1 MAKENTNGAAELK
14 TGLFGIGYS
23 KKSVCEYIAY
33 LNRGY
38 EERIVK
44 KLCEKEAECKKK
56 VAETQ
61 AECDKLRGE
70 NASLSEENEGLRTE
84 VSELREK
91 CASLEDGGRSLSEKL
106 ALLEEEIASLEKENA
121 SLRKKKDDVADILAD
136 AKNFANMLRAKASEE
151 NEEYRRAN
159 RERNDAERAR
169 LEAYGHKVDRIRS
182 DVVTMLRGM
191 EMSLGEMTAGISKL
205 LGDDELPKY

>member
-38 EERIVK
+38 EERLAE
-44 KLCEKEAECKKK
+44 KLGEKEAEYEKAS
-56 VAETQ
+56 AE
-61 AECDKLRGE
+61 AEEKCESLRGE
-70 NASLSEENEGLRTE
+70 NSTLSEENEELRTE

-91 CASLEDGGRSLSEKL
+91 CASLEDGGKSLSEKL
-106 ALLEEEIASLEKENA
+106 ALLEEEVASLEKENA
-121 SLRKKKDDVADILAD
+121 SLRKKSDDVADILAD

>member
-1 MAKENTNGAAELK
+1 MAKDNTNGAAELK

-38 EERIVK
+38 EERIAE
-44 KLCEKEAECKKK
+44 KLGEKEAECKKK

-91 CASLEDGGRSLSEKL
+91 CA
-106 ALLEEEIASLEKENA
+106 LLEEEVASLEKENA
-121 SLRKKKDDVADILAD
+121 SLRKKSDDVADILAD